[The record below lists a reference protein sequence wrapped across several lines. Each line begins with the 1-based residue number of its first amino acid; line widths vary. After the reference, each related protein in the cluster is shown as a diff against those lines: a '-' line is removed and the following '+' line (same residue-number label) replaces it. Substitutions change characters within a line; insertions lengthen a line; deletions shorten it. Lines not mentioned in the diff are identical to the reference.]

1 MGFIDN
7 ETAGAINIVPASN
20 TTSIKNSTCQKI
32 ATALVATSRR
42 LINCHG
48 KMRAEAAMPKLVTSH
63 LRLVAKIA
71 KSYRGYAASRLG
83 TESIE
88 DPMWETF
95 GYSICVLAGL
105 GTRLDLIDGRWRAAR
120 VGANFAG
127 AVFRG
132 AVGARSVLRR
142 SGD

>member
-1 MGFIDN
+1 MGFIEN

-95 GYSICVLAGL
+95 GCSIARSEALAW
-105 GTRLDLIDGRWRAAR
+105 LDKNRPDIAAR
-120 VGANFAG
+120 
-127 AVFRG
+127 
-132 AVGARSVLRR
+132 LRNQT
-142 SGD
+142 G